1 MDLSPL
7 EKEEVRPVNG
17 SSTRTS
23 SPDRQVAWAA
33 EFDAAGLRHL
43 QSCLRAG
50 RDHAGFE
57 VGDDGHQQHELA
69 RVPPAL
75 HLDWLIHGLQ
85 RRDQPKVSI
94 HHHEH
99 AFHAPVLTQHDGPF
113 SAVLIQKAYTGLSG
127 LDGMI

>member
-1 MDLSPL
+1 LTPRVFATF
-7 EKEEVRPVNG
+7 KAAFVRAEIMPASRSATTAI
-17 SSTRTS
+17 SSMN
-23 SPDRQVAWAA
+23 W
-33 EFDAAGLRHL
+33 
-43 QSCLRAG
+43 RAC
-50 RDHAGFE
+50 R
-57 VGDDGHQQHELA
+57 
-69 RVPPAL
+69 PL
-75 HLDWLIHGLQ
+75 HLDWLLHGLQ